1 MPNTPHEATV
11 PTQLTLVHRVS
22 TSTHTTSSLLLGPL
36 VAFLIWSLPLE
47 IEPSAQSAL
56 AIVAF
61 MIVYWVMEPIDH
73 GLTALIGCYLF
84 WALDIAK
91 FSVAFSGFVNTTPWF
106 LFGALMMGEAA
117 ARTGLVKR
125 LGFMMMRRVGTSYRQ
140 VFLGFLVL
148 SFLLTF
154 FVPSGLGR
162 LVVLGPMAVGILKA
176 LSLSQHSNIAK
187 GLFVALTYTCG
198 LFDLTLMAG
207 AASILTRGIVEEQ
220 TGIQILWSEWL
231 IAFLPLTLVNIF
243 VSLMVVRW
251 LFPPETNESPR
262 SRHYFRQE
270 LQSIG
275 PWTSAE
281 KKTLTWILCAVAL
294 WATDFA
300 HHISP
305 AVIGLGAGLVL
316 SLPRIGVLEKK
327 SLNQINFFLII
338 FAAGALSMGNV
349 LAATNSFEILT
360 DLLAQWLR
368 PLLVNDLSYALTLY
382 LAGFLYHFV
391 VANRQTL
398 LATSLPVLLPTVAA
412 FGFEIVPFALL
423 WTFAGGGALF
433 IYQSG
438 IYVMG
443 YSYGYFQA
451 KDFIKF
457 GALMTLI
464 QGVLLLLIIR
474 IYWPL
479 IGLNWIQ

>member
-1 MPNTPHEATV
+1 MPIAPHEATI
-11 PTQLTLVHRVS
+11 PTDLALLHRVS
-22 TSTHTTSSLLLGPL
+22 SALHAASAPLLGPL
-36 VAFLIWSLPLE
+36 VALLIWSVPLG
-47 IEPSAQSAL
+47 IETAAQKAL

-61 MIVYWVMEPIDH
+61 MILYWVMEPIDH
-73 GLTALIGCYLF
+73 GLTALIGCYFF
-84 WALDIAK
+84 WALKIVK
-91 FSVAFSGFVNTTPWF
+91 FSVAFSGCASSMPWF
-106 LFGALMMGEAA
+106 LFGALLMGEAA
-117 ARTGLVKR
+117 AQTGLVKR
-125 LGFMMMRRVGTSYRQ
+125 LGFMLMGRVGTSYRQ
-140 VFLGFLVL
+140 VFFGFLVL

-154 FVPSGLGR
+154 FIPSGLGR
-162 LVVLGPMAVGILKA
+162 LAILGPMAVGILKA
-176 LSLSQHSNIAK
+176 FGLGERSNVAK
-187 GLFVALTYTCG
+187 GLFVILTYTCG

-207 AASILTRGIVEEQ
+207 AASILTRGIVEQQ
-220 TGIQILWSEWL
+220 TGIQILWSQWL

-243 VSLMVVRW
+243 ISLMVVRW
-251 LFPPETNESPR
+251 LFPPETKEPPR
-262 SRHYFRQE
+262 SRHYFRE
-270 LQSIG
+270 SLQSIG

-305 AVIGLGAGLVL
+305 AVIGLGAGLIL
-316 SLPRIGVLEKK
+316 GLPKIGVLEGK
-327 SLNQINFFLII
+327 SLKQINFFLII

-349 LAATNSFEILT
+349 LAATHSLGILT
-360 DLLAQWLR
+360 DILAQWLR
-368 PLLVNDLSYALTLY
+368 PLLANDLSYALTLY

-412 FGFEIVPFALL
+412 FGFEVIPFALL

-433 IYQSG
+433 VYQSG

-443 YSYGYFQA
+443 YSYGYFEA
-451 KDFIKF
+451 KDFMKV

-479 IGLNWIQ
+479 VGLNWIQ